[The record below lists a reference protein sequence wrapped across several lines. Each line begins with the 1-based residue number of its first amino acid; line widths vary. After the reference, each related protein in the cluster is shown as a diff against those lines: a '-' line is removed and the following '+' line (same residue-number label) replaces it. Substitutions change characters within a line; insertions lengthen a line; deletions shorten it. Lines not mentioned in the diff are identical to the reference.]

1 MKNDN
6 KLTIVIP
13 FLNEEEE
20 VKNTVVSINE
30 YTGNQVDIILI
41 NDASDNHYDY
51 EKDFINYKNVHI
63 IKNKERKGS
72 AISRDIGISM
82 IKTPYFLSLDAHMRF
97 YDKEWVDIIVEK
109 LEEDDRKLL
118 CCQTKVL
125 KKSFWGDIE
134 SPQTTPVFGAHII
147 FEKGQDLLNVKWNKK
162 EHYPG
167 SDSEKI
173 PCVLGA
179 AYAGSKRYW
188 TYLRGLEGL
197 INYGCEEAYISM
209 KIYLEG
215 GYCEL
220 LKNVTVGHIYRTRF
234 PYQMSSDDLI
244 YNKLLIAELLLPE
257 SLKNFVF
264 KEFKKINGTAYDYSC
279 DKLNEFAEQI
289 KILKDY
295 YKSIFTKDFDLIK
308 SINENE

>member
-1 MKNDN
+1 MNNDN

-20 VKNTVVSINE
+20 VKNTVVSIREHTDNK
-30 YTGNQVDIILI
+30 VDIILI
-41 NDASDNHYDY
+41 NDASDNQYDY
-51 EKDFINYKNVHI
+51 EKNLSGYNVLLVN
-63 IKNKERKGS
+63 NKVRMGS
-72 AISRDIGISM
+72 AISRDIGINM

-97 YDKEWVDIIVEK
+97 YDKEWLSIIIER
-109 LEEDDRKLL
+109 LEEDDHKLL

-125 KKSFWGDIE
+125 NKSFWGEIE
-134 SPQTTPVFGAHII
+134 TPQRPSVYGAHIV

-162 EHYPG
+162 EHCPG
-167 SDSEKI
+167 SEFEKI

-188 TYLRGLEGL
+188 TYLKGLEGL
-197 INYGCEEAYISM
+197 VNYGCEEAYISM

-220 LKNVTVGHIYRTRF
+220 LKNVVVGHIYRTRF
-234 PYQMSSDDLI
+234 PYQMSANDLV
-244 YNKLLIAELLLPE
+244 YNKLVIAELLLSE

-264 KEFKKINGTAYDYSC
+264 AEFKKMNEPAYDYSC
-279 DKLNEFAEQI
+279 AKLKESVEQI
-289 KILKDY
+289 KRLKDY
-295 YKSIFTKDFDLIK
+295 YRSIFKKDFDIIRQ
-308 SINENE
+308 INENQ